1 MSGIAGIVDSS
12 DVAYPLYYALHAL
25 QHRGQ
30 EAAGISTFHEKTL
43 LIHKGPGQLSEVFN
57 EQILSKL
64 PGTVGIG
71 QVLYTQ
77 KAHRGKTENIQPLKF
92 SFQGHELAITVSV
105 ALVQDNRE
113 SLRAEYEGKGHIF
126 STTTNA
132 ELLAAMIAHELIS
145 GADAEDAFVNAIRR
159 LK

>member
-92 SFQGHELAITVSV
+92 SFQGHGCTGAGQPRVSSCRV
-105 ALVQDNRE
+105 
-113 SLRAEYEGKGHIF
+113 
-126 STTTNA
+126 
-132 ELLAAMIAHELIS
+132 
-145 GADAEDAFVNAIRR
+145 
-159 LK
+159 